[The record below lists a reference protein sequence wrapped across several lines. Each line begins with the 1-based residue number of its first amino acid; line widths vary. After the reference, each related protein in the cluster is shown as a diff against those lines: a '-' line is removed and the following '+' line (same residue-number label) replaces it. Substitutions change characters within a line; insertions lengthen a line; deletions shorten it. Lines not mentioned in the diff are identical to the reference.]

1 MIGEGQMMSRMITS
15 CHDRLQLLQL
25 GTCIDS
31 RICLKRFLCAVF
43 AVGVLFVMTLSPC
56 AKTYKT
62 DGILEKAPSVFFTDV
77 DADMWYAEAA
87 AYGVKAG
94 YFYGVAPNT
103 FGGELSLNRAMMV
116 TLLWRHAGCPDVQ
129 NTVMPF

>member
-1 MIGEGQMMSRMITS
+1 MSKMITS
-15 CHDRLQLLQL
+15 RRDRLQLLQL

-62 DGILEKAPSVFFTDV
+62 DGILEKAPSVFLR
-77 DADMWYAEAA
+77 MWTRIC
-87 AYGVKAG
+87 GMQ
-94 YFYGVAPNT
+94 
-103 FGGELSLNRAMMV
+103 R
-116 TLLWRHAGCPDVQ
+116 LLHTA
-129 NTVMPF
+129 